1 MTDNS
6 TKKAAGD
13 GTPAIETFNLTKI
26 YGTIRAVDDL
36 GLKINKGEL
45 FALLGPNG
53 AGKTTTINMLCCLLK
68 PTSGTASVMGYDIN
82 RQPYKIKEIIGTS
95 PQETAISE
103 WLNPVENL
111 MLIGRIQGLSG
122 GEAKKRA
129 LELLEVMGLSQR
141 SKDQVRKLSGGLKR
155 RLSVM
160 MALIH
165 NPEVIMLD
173 EPTLGLDPQA
183 RRAMWEFISKLKG
196 HKTILLT
203 THYMEEAD
211 FLADRIGIIDDGRIA
226 ALGTSRDLKISMVKK
241 HTLVINAWNITN
253 KVSTNLHRR
262 HKDAV
267 IDGGNISISGEQLD
281 LKEIINRLSDDGAIV
296 RSASIKEPTLEDVF
310 LHITGKEL
318 RP

>member
-262 HKDAV
+262 HKDTV

-281 LKEIINRLSDDGAIV
+281 LKEIVNRLSDDGAIV